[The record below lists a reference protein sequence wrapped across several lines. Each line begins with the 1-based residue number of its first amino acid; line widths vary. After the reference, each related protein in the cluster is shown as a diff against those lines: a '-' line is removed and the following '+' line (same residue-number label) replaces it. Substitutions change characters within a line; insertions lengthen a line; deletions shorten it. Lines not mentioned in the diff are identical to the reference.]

1 MTAPKFV
8 VGQKVSLAKWD
19 KTVRPKDAGV
29 TGTVLT
35 VIETA
40 HCASGTMVR
49 VELPNGRKLEFDSG
63 WLEVV
68 P

>member
-1 MTAPKFV
+1 MSAKFK
-8 VGQKVSLAKWD
+8 VGDKVSLAKWD
-19 KTVRPKDAGV
+19 KTVRPVDAGV

-40 HCASGTMVR
+40 NCESGTMVR
-49 VELPNGRKLEFDSG
+49 VALPNGRQLEFDSG
-63 WLEVV
+63 WLEVI